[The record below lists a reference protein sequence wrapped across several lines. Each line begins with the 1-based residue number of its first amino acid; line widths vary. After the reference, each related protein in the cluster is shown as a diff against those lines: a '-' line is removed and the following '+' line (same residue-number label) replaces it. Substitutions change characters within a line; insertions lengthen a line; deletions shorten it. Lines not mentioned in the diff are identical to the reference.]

1 MRKRISLMVLLLLGC
16 VSWLWSQVPADTVK
30 KPVQPRESK
39 WDRLVWGGYL
49 TLQVGTVTVVAVSPQ
64 AGYYLNP
71 LMLVGAGLSY
81 EYYSEKWYNDR
92 ISSSIYGGRVF
103 NEYAVFTSMYKSN
116 MQKPNF
122 SFISHIEYEL
132 INLDRDF
139 SNPNVARA
147 SSRFWIHG
155 LLVGGGYKQ
164 HLGRRSSFNFVLLYN
179 IINDSRSPYDN
190 PQIRIGF
197 YF

>member
-1 MRKRISLMVLLLLGC
+1 MRRRIYLVVLLLLGC
-16 VSWLWSQVPADTVK
+16 VSWGFSEVPADTVK
-30 KPVQPRESK
+30 KTVQPLERK

-49 TLQVGTVTVVAVSPQ
+49 ALQVGTVTVVAVAPH
-64 AGYYLNP
+64 AGYFVTP
-71 LMLVGAGLSY
+71 RTLVGGGLSY

-92 ISSSIYGGRVF
+92 ISSSIYGGRIFSEYVF
-103 NEYAVFTSMYKSN
+103 YTSMYKSN
-116 MQKPNF
+116 RQKPNF
-122 SFISHIEYEL
+122 SFFSHVEYEL
-132 INLDRDF
+132 LNLDRDF
-139 SNPNVARA
+139 SNPNLARA
-147 SSRFWIHG
+147 SNRFWVHG

-179 IINDSRSPYDN
+179 ILNDSRSPYDN

>member
-1 MRKRISLMVLLLLGC
+1 M
-16 VSWLWSQVPADTVK
+16 PADTVK

-39 WDRLVWGGYL
+39 WDKLVWGGYL
-49 TLQVGTVTVVAVSPQ
+49 TLQVGTVTIVAVSPQ
-64 AGYYLNP
+64 AGYYVNP
-71 LMLVGAGLSY
+71 RMLVGAGLSY